1 MNIKFISSC
10 VDGDIPLD
18 ELEIVCVPKNKYSSV
33 NLCIKANMNIPFAQI
48 MLFDTDSMVDAKE
61 SFEAATALGNE
72 IARAF
77 NERLSRSPDKL
88 RRGQEDAKISEEK
101 SSKMNESLSNGRHY
115 LMGVRSED
123 LTVEDALEAFGF
135 GRNGLG

>member
-1 MNIKFISSC
+1 
-10 VDGDIPLD
+10 
-18 ELEIVCVPKNKYSSV
+18 
-33 NLCIKANMNIPFAQI
+33 MNIPFAQI